1 MDAAAWD
8 ARYSAS
14 DLVWG
19 AEPNRWVRAYCERLP
34 VGRALDLACGEGRNA
49 RWLARLGWQVHAVD
63 YSEVAV
69 RRARELSAAERHS
82 VTSRIR
88 WSVADVTTLPIR
100 RRSVDLAL
108 ICYLHLPPDSFVD
121 VVLRAADGV
130 APGGHLLIVG
140 HDRRNLREGVSGP
153 QDEGLLY
160 DASALRT
167 LLGGL
172 TATVRPDRSHEA
184 PDSREAEQDGWVVEI
199 ARTVE
204 RPTPAGRALDT
215 VVRARRR

>member
-1 MDAAAWD
+1 MDAAAWNE
-8 ARYSAS
+8 RYAAS

-19 AEPNRWVRAYCERLP
+19 SEPNRWVRAYCERLP
-34 VGRALDLACGEGRNA
+34 VGRALDLGCGEGRNA

-69 RRARELSAAERHS
+69 ARAREFAAGEKPS
-82 VTSRIR
+82 VAARIR
-88 WSVADVTTLPIR
+88 WSVADVSTLPVR
-100 RRSVDLAL
+100 RGSLDLVL
-108 ICYLHLPPDSFVD
+108 ICYLHLPPAEFTE
-121 VVLRAADGV
+121 VVLRAAGGV
-130 APGGHLLIVG
+130 AAGGHLLIVG

-153 QDEGLLY
+153 QDERLLY
-160 DASALRT
+160 DAAALRS
-167 LLGGL
+167 LLEGSAAVPPPG
-172 TATVRPDRSHEA
+172 VRPA
-184 PDSREAEQDGWVVEI
+184 AATPVGAEDGWLVEI